1 MCPRIKKN
9 ILLLYEHPVCVCF
22 AYVCVICRHIR
33 LSTAAKIADA
43 SDTPTPKGLGGS
55 VWWQAEK
62 ASRKYNPMTKRRFML
77 TKVGKIF
84 CRCFLEMSY
93 FHHSKTIIMDTT
105 VKKPFLL
112 DAHALIY
119 SVLFAVNKND
129 VADTAQR
136 QAEYSEYKACS
147 ESNHT
152 KMCRFIGA

>member
-1 MCPRIKKN
+1 
-9 ILLLYEHPVCVCF
+9 
-22 AYVCVICRHIR
+22 
-33 LSTAAKIADA
+33 
-43 SDTPTPKGLGGS
+43 
-55 VWWQAEK
+55 
-62 ASRKYNPMTKRRFML
+62 
-77 TKVGKIF
+77 
-84 CRCFLEMSY
+84 
-93 FHHSKTIIMDTT
+93 MDTT